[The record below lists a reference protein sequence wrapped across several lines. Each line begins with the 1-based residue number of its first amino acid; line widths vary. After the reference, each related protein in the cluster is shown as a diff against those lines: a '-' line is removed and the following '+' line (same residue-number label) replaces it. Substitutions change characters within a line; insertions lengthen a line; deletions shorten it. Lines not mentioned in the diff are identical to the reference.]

1 MSPSLLRLPVLGN
14 IMENDGTKGAV
25 FCGLHQFFQPVTAP
39 EQFDVEQK
47 FLPGV
52 DPQFLVDVGIVPA
65 DCVDADAGL
74 FGHLADPLAVGIIFQ
89 NIVFGRGKGSRP
101 PGERGKKLFDVGGKL
116 RTAGGLHFGL
126 YIIKQFI
133 NFRHMG

>member
-25 FCGLHQFFQPVTAP
+25 FCGSHQFLQPVTAP

-52 DPQFLVDVGIVPA
+52 DPQFLVDIGIVPA
-65 DCVDADAGL
+65 DRVDADAGL
-74 FGHLADPLAVGIIFQ
+74 FGHLAVAVGIIFQ
-89 NIVFGRGKGSRP
+89 NIVFGGGKGGCS
-101 PGERGKKLFDVGGKL
+101 PGEGGKKILNVGGKL
-116 RTAGGLHFGL
+116 
-126 YIIKQFI
+126 
-133 NFRHMG
+133 